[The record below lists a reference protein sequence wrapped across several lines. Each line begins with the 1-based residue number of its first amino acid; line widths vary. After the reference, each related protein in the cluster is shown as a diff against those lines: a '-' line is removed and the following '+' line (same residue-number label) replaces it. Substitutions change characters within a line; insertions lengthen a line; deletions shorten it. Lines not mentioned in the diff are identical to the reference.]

1 MIVISIHLKELYLSR
16 GILILIW
23 YIVFSEFRWSNTEF
37 SREMIFSFKIIDNI
51 SRYVG
56 LKNKFTITLIKSSE
70 PVIFQFPMPLGT
82 LQCVGKSKS
91 IDY

>member
-1 MIVISIHLKELYLSR
+1 MIVIESWVEKLYLSR

-56 LKNKFTITLIKSSE
+56 LKFI
-70 PVIFQFPMPLGT
+70 
-82 LQCVGKSKS
+82 LQSL
-91 IDY
+91 